1 MKKSLSLFIAILLV
15 FTSFI
20 TFSSCDTNKTI
31 TCASCGENN
40 PENVKFCSNC
50 GKEVEKIQSNDKT
63 NEETEDT
70 QPIKCAELDCDKED
84 IKTGYC
90 EEHTAVYEHERE
102 FYPEIQKIISALN
115 NQFGY
120 SVSQK
125 YQLKEIVVSYQKAT
139 QKGKDEYGLA
149 DYYLTFYIYY
159 ELNGVAKFAKYDEYV
174 HLVGMTPKIEVC
186 AENIYTSYRKVAM
199 GGSES
204 SLYHKKL
211 RSQHYANE
219 SILQNFEHDEFF
231 IVNFNDYKH
240 QGYSM

>member
-1 MKKSLSLFIAILLV
+1 MKKYMSFILVIAIVL
-15 FTSFI
+15 SSI
-20 TFSSCDTNKTI
+20 TILSACDNAKTI
-31 TCASCGENN
+31 KCTSCGEDN

-50 GKEVEKIQSNDKT
+50 GKEIEDVQSDDET
-63 NEETEDT
+63 NEEVNDT
-70 QPIKCAELDCDKED
+70 QPLKCAELDCDKED

-120 SVSQK
+120 SVSQR

-174 HLVGMTPKIEVC
+174 HLIGITPKIEVC

-219 SILQNFEHDEFF
+219 SILQNFEYDEFF
-231 IVNFNDYKH
+231 IVNFNDYKK
-240 QGYSM
+240 QGYTM